1 MSFDPFGDFA
11 TEGYL
16 RNVEKE
22 KDLDIVKRLEHASF
36 TTGLDE
42 AFTALGRSRQ
52 FSYSDVLQ
60 THGILFNAVYPW
72 AGQDRLSIAPT
83 LSVRKGPVIFANPS
97 EIQPA
102 VEFAL
107 RKAQEKDYLRAHL
120 GEIMGYFAF
129 GHPFLDG
136 NGRTIVTLFSALAQR
151 AGFSVDWSATDKDAY
166 LDALTKEIEAPSRG
180 HLDDYLGKFIR
191 EPIAHEE
198 LAAQVINAPGLDGRT
213 PAGDE
218 NEVIGNVDAPEVKA
232 QYEAMLLKRGKKH

>member
-1 MSFDPFGDFA
+1 VTFDPFGDFA
-11 TEGYL
+11 TEGHL

-42 AFTALGRSRQ
+42 AFSALGKSRQ
-52 FSYSDVLQ
+52 FSYSSVLR

-72 AGQDRLSIAPT
+72 AGQDRLAIAPT
-83 LSVRKGPVIFANPS
+83 LAVRKGPVIFANPS
-97 EIQPA
+97 EIRTA

-107 RKAQEKDYLRAHL
+107 SKGQEKDYLRAHP
-120 GEIMGYFAF
+120 GEIMGYLAF

-166 LDALTKEIEAPSRG
+166 LDALSKEIDTPSKG
-180 HLDDYLGKFIR
+180 HLDNYLERFIR
-191 EPIAHEE
+191 DPIAHED
-198 LAAQVINAPGLDGRT
+198 LAAQVIKVPGLDGRP

-218 NEVIGNVDAPEVKA
+218 NEVVGNVDAPEVKA
-232 QYEAMLLKRGKKH
+232 QYQALLVKRGTKK

>member
-1 MSFDPFGDFA
+1 MSRKRRISTF
-11 TEGYL
+11 
-16 RNVEKE
+16 
-22 KDLDIVKRLEHASF
+22 VKRLEHASF

-107 RKAQEKDYLRAHL
+107 RKAQEKDYLRAHP
-120 GEIMGYFAF
+120 GEIMGYLAF
-129 GHPFLDG
+129 GHPFLDA
-136 NGRTIVTLFSALAQR
+136 NGRTNVTLFSALAQR
-151 AGFSVDWSATDKDAY
+151 AGFSVDWSATDKGAY
-166 LDALTKEIEAPSRG
+166 LDALTEEIDAPSRG
-180 HLDDYLGKFIR
+180 HLDNYLGKFIR

-198 LAAQVINAPGLDGRT
+198 LAAQVIKAPGLDGRT
-213 PAGDE
+213 PASDE